1 MDEIIKSTDNRY
13 SEYETLLFLRDK
25 LRKEA
30 YAWKN
35 RYLAEF
41 GNLITAV
48 FEQKIACIKKKKTI
62 SFCQMAVNR
71 GKPVDQAELQN
82 YLSQEMKEYNRKL
95 SEMIQ
100 ENEIAHSHQRRNRGK
115 NKKVVLQTCKADSSR
130 YESENK

>member
-48 FEQKIACIKKKKTI
+48 FEQKIACIKKKNTI

-100 ENEIAHSHQRRNRGK
+100 ENEIAHSGEIISEETAAK
-115 NKKVVLQTCKADSSR
+115 IKKLYYRLAK
-130 YESENK
+130 

>member
-48 FEQKIACIKKKKTI
+48 FEQKKEKDHIFLPDGRQSWKTGG
-62 SFCQMAVNR
+62 S
-71 GKPVDQAELQN
+71 GGTAEL
-82 YLSQEMKEYNRKL
+82 SVTG
-95 SEMIQ
+95 
-100 ENEIAHSHQRRNRGK
+100 NERVQSK
-115 NKKVVLQTCKADSSR
+115 TF
-130 YESENK
+130 

>member
-13 SEYETLLFLRDK
+13 SEYETLLFVRDK

-41 GNLITAV
+41 GDLITAV
-48 FEQKIACIKKKKTI
+48 FEQKIACIKKKKSI

-100 ENEIAHSHQRRNRGK
+100 ENEIAHSG
-115 NKKVVLQTCKADSSR
+115 
-130 YESENK
+130 EIISEETAAKI

>member
-62 SFCQMAVNR
+62 SFCQMAIILLV
-71 GKPVDQAELQN
+71 PVSHLFSDSYLDESALQVCSTTF
-82 YLSQEMKEYNRKL
+82 LFLPRFL
-95 SEMIQ
+95 
-100 ENEIAHSHQRRNRGK
+100 R
-115 NKKVVLQTCKADSSR
+115 
-130 YESENK
+130 

>member
-41 GNLITAV
+41 GNLITA
-48 FEQKIACIKKKKTI
+48 CLLYT
-62 SFCQMAVNR
+62 SPSPR
-71 GKPVDQAELQN
+71 
-82 YLSQEMKEYNRKL
+82 
-95 SEMIQ
+95 
-100 ENEIAHSHQRRNRGK
+100 
-115 NKKVVLQTCKADSSR
+115 DS
-130 YESENK
+130 

>member
-62 SFCQMAVNR
+62 SARWPSIVENR
-71 GKPVDQAELQN
+71 W
-82 YLSQEMKEYNRKL
+82 
-95 SEMIQ
+95 I
-100 ENEIAHSHQRRNRGK
+100 RRNCRTICHRK
-115 NKKVVLQTCKADSSR
+115 
-130 YESENK
+130 

>member
-41 GNLITAV
+41 GN
-48 FEQKIACIKKKKTI
+48 CRTI
-62 SFCQMAVNR
+62 CH
-71 GKPVDQAELQN
+71 
-82 YLSQEMKEYNRKL
+82 RK
-95 SEMIQ
+95 
-100 ENEIAHSHQRRNRGK
+100 
-115 NKKVVLQTCKADSSR
+115 
-130 YESENK
+130 

>member
-1 MDEIIKSTDNRY
+1 MDGIIKSTDNRY

-48 FEQKIACIKKKKTI
+48 FEQKSLHQKEKDHIFLPDGRQSWKTGG
-62 SFCQMAVNR
+62 S
-71 GKPVDQAELQN
+71 GGTAEP
-82 YLSQEMKEYNRKL
+82 SVTG
-95 SEMIQ
+95 
-100 ENEIAHSHQRRNRGK
+100 NERVQSK
-115 NKKVVLQTCKADSSR
+115 TF
-130 YESENK
+130 